1 MDTNRRSESSHER
14 FWGSG
19 LITLG
24 LVLFAVVGLLAIGMI
39 RDPGG
44 YYDEWVPPDEI
55 AGPEASYDWASSG
68 LAVGFTDTSEIGDAP
83 IERWEWDFG
92 GGESSDEPNPTYS
105 FTEAGEWDVTLDVVD
120 ENGRVSKAEG
130 TVEVEPGGE
139 ASGDGGIGLA
149 DMADKVVD
157 TVERS
162 TKGGLVVALVIGLF
176 IVLTM
181 IGGRL
186 VRYGVRV
193 LRPDPDKI
201 KVKLRP
207 KQLELAVD
215 ERHAEHH
222 DVVED
227 TAASERP
234 FEAEHVRNDERQ
246 DVPAPV

>member
-1 MDTNRRSESSHER
+1 MNTNRKSEHFNER

-39 RDPGG
+39 HDPGG
-44 YYDEWVPPDEI
+44 YYDDWVPPDEI
-55 AGPEASYDWASSG
+55 AGLEASYDWTSSG
-68 LAVGFTDTSEIGDAP
+68 LAVGFTDTTEIGDAP

-92 GGESSDEPNPTYS
+92 DGESSDEPNPTHT
-105 FTEAGEWDVTLDVVD
+105 FTDGGEWDVTLDVVD
-120 ENGRVSKAEG
+120 ENGRLSKAEG
-130 TVEVEPGGE
+130 TVELEPGGE
-139 ASGDGGIGLA
+139 ATGDGGIGLA

-215 ERHAEHH
+215 ERRAEQQ
-222 DVVED
+222 DIVED
-227 TAASERP
+227 TAAPERP
-234 FEAEHVRNDERQ
+234 FEAEHVRDDERQ